1 MRVFLGLAIARAV
14 GKPLVPLTV
23 LAEAER
29 IPVHFL
35 EQILFSL
42 RQAGHLQSTR
52 GKHGGYSL
60 VEASAALKIGDI
72 LRFLEGPL
80 APIACA
86 SLTGYQRCTCA
97 DEATCGI
104 RRMMLEAREALS
116 KVFDTIS
123 LQDLA
128 QRTLADYAA
137 ANATPPIVASLEVG
151 TRPRAA
157 KTGTEP
163 DYVI

>member
-1 MRVFLGLAIARAV
+1 MARIV
-14 GKPLVPLTV
+14 GRPLVPLTV

-35 EQILFSL
+35 EQILLSL

-60 VEASAALKIGDI
+60 VEASAALRVGDI
-72 LRFLEGPL
+72 VRFLEGPL

-86 SLTGYQRCTCA
+86 SITGYQRCTCA

-104 RRMMLEAREALS
+104 RRLMIEAREALS
-116 KVFDTIS
+116 KVFDTLT

-137 ANATPPIVASLEVG
+137 ANVTPPIVTCLEAG
-151 TRPRAA
+151 PKPKTARA
-157 KTGTEP
+157 GSEP
-163 DYVI
+163 EYLI